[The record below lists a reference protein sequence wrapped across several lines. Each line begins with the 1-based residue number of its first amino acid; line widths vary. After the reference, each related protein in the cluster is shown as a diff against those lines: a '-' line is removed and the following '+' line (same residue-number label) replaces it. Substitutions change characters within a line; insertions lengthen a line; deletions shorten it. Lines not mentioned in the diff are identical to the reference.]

1 MNYEILPAYAEATAD
16 RHFVQDDTTENAPM
30 RFMRLNTNHGRTLS
44 KLLLLAL
51 LVTYLFGCAASKE
64 QVLQFEKDHSEFRAR
79 LGQLDKQQEQI
90 QAGID
95 TVKALLG
102 ENVSQELR
110 AMQAD
115 QSATSQDFER
125 RLFTLTTRFEENER
139 LLTALLRSL
148 NEVNELLRNP
158 VTIDGVRASEEEK
171 ALYEQG
177 QEEYLRGEYELA
189 RMGYNQL
196 IESFPESPL
205 ADDALYWISE
215 SYMADSQPDSAR
227 TKFSEVLSRYPDS
240 NRTAA
245 TLLKLAILDIE
256 SEDTETA
263 RILLERILTDY
274 PDSPEA
280 EQATLRLDEL
290 AQE

>member
-1 MNYEILPAYAEATAD
+1 
-16 RHFVQDDTTENAPM
+16 M
-30 RFMRLNTNHGRTLS
+30 RFMKIKTNHGRTLS
-44 KLLLLAL
+44 KYLLLSIWIIY
-51 LVTYLFGCAASKE
+51 LVGCAASKE
-64 QVLQFEKDHSEFRAR
+64 QVIQFEDDHSEFRAR
-79 LGQLDKQQEQI
+79 LGQLDRQQEQI
-90 QAGID
+90 QADID

-139 LLTALLRSL
+139 LLTDLLRSL

-189 RMGYNQL
+189 RMGYSQL
-196 IESFPESPL
+196 IESFPDSPL
-205 ADDALYWISE
+205 ADDALYWIGE

-227 TKFSEVLSRYPDS
+227 TKFSEVLSHYPDS

-245 TLLKLAILDIE
+245 TLLKLAILDLE

-274 PDSPEA
+274 PDTPEA
-280 EQATLRLDEL
+280 EQATLRLEEL
-290 AQE
+290 IQD